1 VGVSTTMY
9 NFSWNNRLQTIK
21 KIMAWYNSTGKENH
35 SSIFDNVEYDRCI
48 FCGNNRT
55 EIARTDFT
63 IMFSEF
69 EYNTGSICKTCYA
82 ANAKQVKAI

>member
-1 VGVSTTMY
+1 MGVSTTMY

>member
-1 VGVSTTMY
+1 MGSTPMRPARK
-9 NFSWNNRLQTIK
+9 NEK
-21 KIMAWYNSTGKENH
+21 KEIMAWYNSTGKENH

-48 FCGNNRT
+48 FCGGNRT

-82 ANAKQVKAI
+82 ANAKQAKVL

>member
-1 VGVSTTMY
+1 
-9 NFSWNNRLQTIK
+9 
-21 KIMAWYNSTGKENH
+21 MAWYNSTGKENH

-48 FCGNNRT
+48 FCSGNRT
-55 EIARTDFT
+55 EIARTDFI

-82 ANAKQVKAI
+82 ANAKQAKVL